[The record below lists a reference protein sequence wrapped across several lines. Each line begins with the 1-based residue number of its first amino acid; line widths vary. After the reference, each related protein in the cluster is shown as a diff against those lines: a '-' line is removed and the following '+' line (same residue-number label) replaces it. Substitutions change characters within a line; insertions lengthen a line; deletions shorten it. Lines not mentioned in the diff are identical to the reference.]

1 MLLVFQSITSS
12 AVSSVRSTI
21 VPEVETVPGVLA
33 TRHGSSWKQ
42 RQADYRISISILGDR
57 DCAIGLQVIRIG
69 PFNSIWRSVN

>member
-33 TRHGSSWKQ
+33 TRHGMGLGSWKQ

-57 DCAIGLQVIRIG
+57 DWAASDPYRPL
-69 PFNSIWRSVN
+69 